1 MVRRPTA
8 VLFALTIAAVG
19 GGLASAEPAHAEP
32 GAPAPPIRS
41 LLVPAAELGEG
52 WVRSIESVVEVTAA
66 DADEKSYTGRMASQ
80 VRSQLAEAG
89 GLGRADVSYEG
100 PVVLDFCTLRLTWY
114 RSREAARAAF
124 EAERQAQST
133 MDAPVEAV
141 PGLGEASSR
150 PRASGDTIWLRGP
163 AFVRV
168 SAPSERAPCEALAR
182 AVDLRIRSA
191 EAADA
196 AEGAEGAE
204 PADADEIGTV
214 PADASP

>member
-8 VLFALTIAAVG
+8 VLFAVAFAAAA
-19 GGLASAEPAHAEP
+19 GGLANAETAHAES

-66 DADEKSYTGRMASQ
+66 DANAESYTGRMASQ
-80 VRSQLAEAG
+80 VRSQLAAAG
-89 GLGRADVSYEG
+89 GLGRADVSYQG

-124 EAERQAQST
+124 EAERQAQSS

-141 PGLGEASSR
+141 SGLGEASSR

-163 AFVRV
+163 AFAKV
-168 SAPSERAPCEALAR
+168 SSPSELAPCEALAR
-182 AVDLRIRSA
+182 AVDLRVQSA
-191 EAADA
+191 EAAEA
-196 AEGAEGAE
+196 AEGDE
-204 PADADEIGTV
+204 PAEADETGRL
-214 PADASP
+214 PAPSP